1 MDDYLRDV
9 PVPFHPLF
17 KAVVSLTDRFCDLYL
32 NDEYRD
38 MCREMAAAL
47 CVDGTPMT
55 KGRPLSW
62 AAGIANA
69 VGWVNF
75 LQDPSFEPHMTTK
88 QMAKRLA
95 VSQGT
100 MLAKSKIIR
109 EGLELMPFDPDWC
122 LPSLME
128 ENPLAWMVEVD
139 GLIVDAR
146 HMSPEFQQKAY
157 EAGLIPGI
165 PKEPGSEEGGDDD
178 PGHIIAKVSPASG
191 Q

>member
-1 MDDYLRDV
+1 MDDYLRDI

-17 KAVVSLTDRFCDLYL
+17 KAVVSLTDLFCDLYL

-38 MCREMAAAL
+38 MCREMAVAL
-47 CVDGTPMT
+47 CVDETPMT

-62 AAGIANA
+62 AAGIAHA

-75 LQDPSFEPHMTTK
+75 LQDPSFEPHMTTS
-88 QMAKRLA
+88 QMAKRLS
-95 VSQGT
+95 VSPAT

-109 EGLELMPFDPDWC
+109 EGLGLIPFDPNWC

-128 ENPLAWMVEVD
+128 ENPLVWMVEVD

-165 PKEPGSEEGGDDD
+165 PKEPGSKEGGND
-178 PGHIIAKVSPASG
+178 PGHILTKIGPASG